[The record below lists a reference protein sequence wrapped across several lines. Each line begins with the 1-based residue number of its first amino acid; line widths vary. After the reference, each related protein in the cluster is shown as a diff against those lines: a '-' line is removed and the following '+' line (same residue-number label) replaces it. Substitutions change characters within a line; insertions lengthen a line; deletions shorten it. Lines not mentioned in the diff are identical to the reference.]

1 MVSKSKKKL
10 VVFDCVRT
18 YFVLLLLYF
27 KTQRYVLNQ
36 NHIYLFNFL
45 KSFYIRLAVLLEA
58 TILRSLTEW
67 WIAGFDYQKG
77 VGAFVFSSSSSST
90 SPNRGPPNLFGKKYY
105 NVFPK
110 NRKREVDQSLLTK
123 DEAQKN

>member
-1 MVSKSKKKL
+1 
-10 VVFDCVRT
+10 
-18 YFVLLLLYF
+18 VLF
-27 KTQRYVLNQ
+27 
-36 NHIYLFNFL
+36 
-45 KSFYIRLAVLLEA
+45 EA

-77 VGAFVFSSSSSST
+77 VRAFVFFSTSSSTT
-90 SPNRGPPNLFGKKYY
+90 SPNRRPPNLFGKKYY